1 MEDFAGKNVV
11 VTGTAGAVGRVAAQ
25 RFHDAAAIVTGV
37 DVVAHDAPWRTL
49 VADLVDPNGAKRAV
63 AETGPIDILANVA
76 GGFAMGESVAETSD
90 DTWDFMMNMNA
101 RTVLNMCRAAALGM
115 VARGAGKIINI
126 GARAALRGTA
136 TMGAYVASKS
146 VVIRITETLADEVKR
161 HGVNVN
167 CILPSIV
174 DTPRNRADMPDAN
187 FAEWVSPND
196 IANVALFLASP
207 AADAINGASIPVEG
221 LS

>member
-1 MEDFAGKNVV
+1 MESFAGKNVV
-11 VTGTAGAVGRVAAQ
+11 VTGTAGAVGRVVAL

-49 VADLVDPNGAKRAV
+49 VADLVDPNGAKEAV
-63 AETGPIDILANVA
+63 AATGPIDILANIA
-76 GGFAMGESVAETSD
+76 GGFAMGESVAETTD

-101 RTVLNMCRAAALGM
+101 RTALNMCRAAAPGM
-115 VARGAGKIINI
+115 VARGAGKIVNI
-126 GARAALRGTA
+126 GARAALRGA
-136 TMGAYVASKS
+136 AAMGAYVASKS

-196 IANVALFLASP
+196 IANVTLFLASSS
-207 AADAINGASIPVEG
+207 AAAINGASIPVEG

>member
-1 MEDFAGKNVV
+1 MESFAGKNVV
-11 VTGTAGAVGRVAAQ
+11 VTGTAGAVGRVVAL
-25 RFHDAAAIVTGV
+25 RFHDAAAIVTGL

-49 VADLVDPNGAKRAV
+49 VADLVDPNGAKEAV
-63 AETGPIDILANVA
+63 SATGPIDILANIA
-76 GGFAMGESVAETSD
+76 GGFAMGESVAETTD

-101 RTVLNMCRAAALGM
+101 RTALNMCRAAVPGM
-115 VARGAGKIINI
+115 VARGAGKIVNI
-126 GARAALRGTA
+126 GARAALRGA
-136 TMGAYVASKS
+136 AAMGAYVASKS

-187 FAEWVSPND
+187 FGEWVSPND
-196 IANVALFLASP
+196 IANVALFLASSS
-207 AADAINGASIPVEG
+207 AAAINGASIPVEG